1 MAMERITVS
10 RDPLAAIVPAF
21 DLCKELPCKYWPN
34 TVLIW
39 KCDGRGEDPRV
50 FRRFCPKPNGTFLK
64 RDGIPAPTLEEIMC
78 CIESYV
84 DDIRLAQGK
93 WELGFFMKKIDCLSH
108 DLRIIKYH
116 TIRALT
122 LVECAIRA
130 WALLNDAKYAEKG
143 ELR

>member
-21 DLCKELPCKYWPN
+21 DLCKELPREDWPN
-34 TVLIW
+34 TVFIW
-39 KCDGRGEDPRV
+39 ECEGRNGTPRV
-50 FRRFCPKPNGTFLK
+50 SQRFIVQPGGFYMKQ
-64 RDGIPAPTLEEIMC
+64 DGIPAPTLEEIMC

-84 DDIRLAQGK
+84 DDIRLAQGE
-93 WELGFFMKKIDCLSH
+93 WELGFWMEKIDCLKFH
-108 DLRIIKYH
+108 DFRIIKYH
-116 TIRALT
+116 TIRAQT

-143 ELR
+143 E